1 MRPVFSIADPCPT
14 EQNWK
19 QLRAMRKCR
28 LLGPSSTLNHSV
40 WGSWGTLM
48 LLYYRQGPWLLR
60 EAEPLD
66 KSHIDCRCSSV
77 GRELAKHA

>member
-1 MRPVFSIADPCPT
+1 MRSVLSIADPCPT
-14 EQNWK
+14 EQNRK
-19 QLRAMRKCR
+19 QPRTMRKCR
-28 LLGPSSTLNHSV
+28 LPGPSSTLNHSV

-66 KSHIDCRCSSV
+66 KSHTDCRCRSV